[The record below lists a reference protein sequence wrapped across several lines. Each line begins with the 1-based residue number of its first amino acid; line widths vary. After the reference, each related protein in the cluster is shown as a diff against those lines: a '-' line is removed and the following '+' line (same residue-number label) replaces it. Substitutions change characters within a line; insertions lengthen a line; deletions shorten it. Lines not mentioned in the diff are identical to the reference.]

1 MFVKVKV
8 SELSGPALDWAVAQ
22 CVFWDYVHKDVH
34 YSNGVRY
41 LRDKNK
47 RAGPNFSTSKSFG
60 GKMIQR
66 YGISTAIHSDDTN
79 LMFKAWFGEPW
90 EEAKTYSYGQTAL
103 IAAMRR
109 LVEDWA
115 FIPKISGD
123 DFSGSTIQVP
133 VELVGKA

>member
-66 YGISTAIHSDDTN
+66 WGISTAIHSDGTN
-79 LMFKAWFGEPW
+79 IICKAWFGDQG
-90 EEAKTYSYGQTAL
+90 EESNVYSYGPTEL
-103 IAAMRR
+103 IAAMRL
-109 LVEDWA
+109 LVTDLA
-115 FIPKISGD
+115 FLTKLSGD
-123 DFSGSTIQVP
+123 DFSGSIIKVP